1 MAVGASRTG
10 PRERLARLDL
20 SAPQLLVGSFAL
32 LIAGGTLG
40 FLVLPGLW
48 IGPRPGVI
56 DALFMATSA
65 VCVTGLSVLDVSSRM
80 TIWGQAW
87 LLLLIQLGG
96 LGILTLAALAAFA
109 LGRRASLEV
118 EEAAAGPTTLLPEGG
133 PRALIKAVF
142 AATFTVEAIG
152 AVALWIAWQDTL
164 GATGAIWPAVF
175 HAVSAFCN
183 AGFSTYRDNLMGSSR
198 DLPVLCIVAFLII
211 AGGIGFFVFED
222 LRLRFRGQ
230 RRRITLHTR
239 LALVTTG
246 VLIAG
251 ALPMFLFFER
261 AHVLAELDWP
271 ARIVNAFF
279 MAVTP
284 RTAGFNT
291 VDYDQVSNPSIV
303 LTLALMWIGGSPGST
318 AGGVKTT
325 TAALLAVAFWA
336 RMRGREDVSI
346 ADRTVPQT
354 TVARAVGLAVG
365 AMLLLFAFVFLLLW
379 TELPR
384 EGVAMDRAHFVR
396 LVFEAQ
402 SALGTVGLS
411 MNATAELSPGGRVL
425 IVILMFLGRVGPLA
439 ALEAMARRS
448 RRKQKW
454 RYGREDV
461 LVG

>member
-1 MAVGASRTG
+1 LALRARRG
-10 PRERLARLDL
+10 PRERFARLDL

-40 FLVLPGLW
+40 FLMLPGLW
-48 IGPRPGVI
+48 VGERPGVI

-65 VCVTGLSVLDVSSRM
+65 VCVTGLAVLDVSSRM

-96 LGILTLAALAAFA
+96 LGILTLAALAALA

-118 EEAAAGPTTLLPEGG
+118 EEAAAGPTSLLPEGG

-142 AATFTVEAIG
+142 AATFAVEAAG

-164 GATGAIWPAVF
+164 GPAGAIWPAVF

-183 AGFSTYRDNLMGSSR
+183 AGFSTYRDSLVGSAH
-198 DLPVLCIVAFLII
+198 DAPVLIVIALLIL
-211 AGGIGFFVFED
+211 AGGIGFLVVED
-222 LRLRFRGQ
+222 LRLRLRGK
-230 RRRITLHTR
+230 RRRVTLHTR
-239 LALVTTG
+239 LVLATTG

-251 ALPMFLFFER
+251 AIPLFLFFEA
-261 AHVLAELDWP
+261 AHTLAPLDWP

-325 TAALLAVAFWA
+325 TAALLALVLWA
-336 RMRGREDVSI
+336 RLRGREDVSL
-346 ADRTVPQT
+346 AQRSVPDA

-365 AMLLLFAFVFLLLW
+365 GMLLLFAFTFLLLW

-384 EGVAMDRAHFVR
+384 SGVAMDRAHFVR

-411 MNATAELSPGGRVL
+411 MNTTTELSRGGRLL
-425 IVILMFLGRVGPLA
+425 IAILMFLGRVGPLA
-439 ALEAMARRS
+439 VLEAMARRS
-448 RRKQKW
+448 RRKQAW